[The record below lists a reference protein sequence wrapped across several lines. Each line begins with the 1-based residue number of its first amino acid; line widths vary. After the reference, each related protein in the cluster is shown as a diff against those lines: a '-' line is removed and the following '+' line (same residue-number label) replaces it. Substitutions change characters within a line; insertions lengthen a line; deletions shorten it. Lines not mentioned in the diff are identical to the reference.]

1 MKKIALLNTFCD
13 TPEKIE
19 VIIENA
25 RILKSLGVDVMVNS
39 PIHLDSEVVREFDFY
54 FKNKEN
60 PILTWPEKV
69 NLPWGSQT
77 NKLGQSIRISRGMKE
92 YGWAALYQIKKL
104 SEIAIGYDYDIFYH
118 MNYDILLDDELK
130 AEILSESRNKI
141 YPVRWTTT
149 EDRVWQGSPLLSSF
163 DRENLQK
170 IAEDITK
177 ERYLSKYSVAEEF
190 VSSWIEKFGLYHSS
204 YHAKDQISL
213 GSDSEIHSE
222 VKEKDILDYSKN
234 PEYKFFWNKGEENLK
249 FILWNFEESRN
260 ISVSI
265 NGFIFDKIENSIPIE
280 TEIHCNDIHEIS
292 VIVEDLVIDYLE
304 EYQNSIVNWII
315 VD

>member
-13 TPEKIE
+13 TPEKIR

-60 PILTWPEKV
+60 PVLTWPDWIHV
-69 NLPWGSQT
+69 AWRVQT
-77 NKLGQSIRISRGMKE
+77 NKLGQIIRIRRGMKE
-92 YGWAALYQIKKL
+92 YGWAALYQMKKL
-104 SEIAIGYDYDIFYH
+104 SEIALGYDYDIFYH
-118 MNYDILLDDELK
+118 MNYDILLEDELK

-141 YPVRWTTT
+141 YPVR
-149 EDRVWQGSPLLSSF
+149 EGSGHVYRGSPLLSSF

-170 IAEDITK
+170 ISEDITK
-177 ERYLSKYSVAEEF
+177 ERYQDECSIAEDL
-190 VSSWIEKFGLYHSS
+190 VSSWIEKFGMTPSS
-204 YHAKDQISL
+204 YHAKDRISI
-213 GSDSEIHSE
+213 GNDSEIFSE
-222 VKEKDILDYSKN
+222 VKEKDVLDYSKN

-249 FILWNFEESRN
+249 FVLWHFDESRK
-260 ISVSI
+260 ICVSI
-265 NGFIFDKIENSIPIE
+265 NGLIFEKIENLIPVE

-292 VIVEDLVIDYLE
+292 VIVEDSVIDYLE
-304 EYQNSIVNWII
+304 EYQNSIINWIT